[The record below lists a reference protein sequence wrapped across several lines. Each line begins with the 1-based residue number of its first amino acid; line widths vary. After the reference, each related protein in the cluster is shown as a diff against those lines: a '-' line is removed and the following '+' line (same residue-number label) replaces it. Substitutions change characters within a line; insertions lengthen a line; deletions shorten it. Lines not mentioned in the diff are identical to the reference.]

1 MATKRRRAQELQSSL
16 KILNLI
22 KNLIVQLLMSLTN
35 KTQNYKYKTI
45 TQKLILQLKGA
56 FMDAYEQFNEQL
68 KNAAE
73 EFKKLDK
80 KEVIRLVS
88 HLDADG
94 ISACAIMIKLL
105 NNDNRK
111 YSVSIIQ
118 QLNKPVLTQLASEPY
133 NCFIFTDIGS
143 GVVSDIKET
152 FKGKK
157 VFIFDHHSILENV
170 DFTDIVFVN
179 PHICGIDGGK
189 EISGAGVVFKF
200 ACSVDNKM
208 EELAHIAIVGAIGDL
223 QEQNGFLRLN
233 DEILKTAVKYNKI
246 NVSKGLRIFG
256 SQTKPLHKVLEY
268 CTDPY
273 IPGVSGSESG
283 AIQFL
288 YQIGIEPKKNSS
300 WKKII
305 HLDEEDM
312 KKLVTG
318 IIMKRLDEANPD
330 DVLGNIYIL
339 PHEEEESPTRD
350 AKEFATLL
358 NACGRLGRA
367 SFGIGACLGD
377 KKIKQQAI
385 RSLGDYKKEIMNS
398 LNWYN
403 ENKFNDDVYWGNRF
417 VIINAKLNVMSTM
430 IGTLA
435 SILSKS
441 NVMTNNVFIL
451 SMAQAIDGTTK
462 VSLRTTN
469 NKNGTIDLKSI
480 IEKAIGGIGNA
491 ESGGHQNAAGAVIPT
506 DKESIFIE
514 AAKEVL
520 GKYAME
526 EKIN

>member
-1 MATKRRRAQELQSSL
+1 
-16 KILNLI
+16 
-22 KNLIVQLLMSLTN
+22 
-35 KTQNYKYKTI
+35 
-45 TQKLILQLKGA
+45 
-56 FMDAYEQFNEQL
+56 MDSYDKFNEQL

-73 EFKKLDK
+73 AFKAIDK

-105 NNDNRK
+105 SNDNRRH
-111 YSVSIIQ
+111 SVSTVQ
-118 QLNKPVLTQLASEPY
+118 QLNNAVLSQLAAEPY

-143 GVVSDIKET
+143 GALSGIKEML
-152 FKGKK
+152 KGKK
-157 VFIFDHHSILENV
+157 VFILDHHSTETD
-170 DFTDIVFVN
+170 DFGEIVFVN
-179 PHICGIDGGK
+179 PHTCGIDGGK

-200 ACSVDNKM
+200 ACAVDKGM
-208 EELAHIAIVGAIGDL
+208 EELAHIAIIGAIGDL

-233 DEILKTAVKYNKI
+233 GEILKVAVEKNKI
-246 NVSKGLRIFG
+246 KVIKGLRIFG
-256 SQTKPLHKVLEY
+256 AQTKPLHKVLEY

-288 YQIGIEPKKNSS
+288 YQVGIDPKNGNG
-300 WKKII
+300 WKKIV
-305 HLDEEDM
+305 HLDEDEM
-312 KKLVTG
+312 KKLITG
-318 IIMKRLDEANPD
+318 IIMKRLNEANPD

-367 SFGIGACLGD
+367 SYGIGACLGD

-385 RSLGDYKKEIMNS
+385 RSLADYKKEIVNA

-403 ENKFNDDVYWGNRF
+403 ENKFTDDIFWGNKF
-417 VIINAKLNVMSTM
+417 VIINAKDKVMSTM

-441 NVMTNNVFIL
+441 NLMTNNTFIL
-451 SMAQAIDGTTK
+451 SMAQAIDGSTK
-462 VSLRTTN
+462 ISLRTTN
-469 NKNGTIDLKSI
+469 NVNGLLDLRKI
-480 IEKAIGGIGNA
+480 IEQMTSGIGNS

-506 DKESIFIE
+506 DKEPKFIE
-514 AAKEVL
+514 AAKEIL
-520 GKYAME
+520 GKHVVE
-526 EKIN
+526 EKIG

>member
-1 MATKRRRAQELQSSL
+1 
-16 KILNLI
+16 
-22 KNLIVQLLMSLTN
+22 
-35 KTQNYKYKTI
+35 
-45 TQKLILQLKGA
+45 
-56 FMDAYEQFNEQL
+56 MDSYEQFDEQL
-68 KNAAE
+68 KTAAE
-73 EFKKLDK
+73 AFKQIDK
-80 KEVIRLVS
+80 KEVIRLIS

-111 YSVSIIQ
+111 YSVSTVQ
-118 QLNKPVLTQLASEPY
+118 QLNKDVLKQLAAEPY

-143 GVVSDIKET
+143 GVLKDIKELL
-152 FKGKK
+152 KGK
-157 VFIFDHHSILENV
+157 VVLVLDHHSIEE
-170 DFTDIVFVN
+170 TDDVGGIMLVN

-189 EISGAGVVFKF
+189 EISGAGVVFKL
-200 ACSVDNKM
+200 ACAVDKSM
-208 EELAHIAIVGAIGDL
+208 EDLAHIAIVGAIGDL

-233 DEILKTAVKYNKI
+233 QEILHTAIKKNKVK
-246 NVSKGLRIFG
+246 VTKGLRIFG
-256 SQTKPLHKVLEY
+256 AQTKPLHKALEY

-288 YQIGIEPKKNSS
+288 YQIGIEPKNGNS

-305 HLDEEDM
+305 HLDEEEM

-318 IIMKRLDEANPD
+318 IIMKRLNEANPD
-330 DVLGNIYIL
+330 DVLGNVYIL
-339 PHEEEESPTRD
+339 TQEEEESPTRD

-367 SFGIGACLGD
+367 SLGIGACLGD

-385 RSLGDYKKEIMNS
+385 RSLGDYKKEIVNA

-403 ENKFNDDVYWGNRF
+403 ENKFSDDIYWGNKF
-417 VIINAKLNVMSTM
+417 VIINAKGNVMSTM

-441 NVMTNNVFIL
+441 NVMTNNTFIL
-451 SMAQAIDGTTK
+451 SMAQALDGNTK

-469 NKNGTIDLKSI
+469 NLNGNLNLKNI
-480 IEKAIGGIGNA
+480 IEEIINGIGSS
-491 ESGGHQNAAGAVIPT
+491 ESGGHQNAAGAVVPT
-506 DKESIFIE
+506 DKETDFIE
-514 AAKEVL
+514 SAKEVL

-526 EKIN
+526 EKVS

>member
-1 MATKRRRAQELQSSL
+1 MNS
-16 KILNLI
+16 
-22 KNLIVQLLMSLTN
+22 
-35 KTQNYKYKTI
+35 
-45 TQKLILQLKGA
+45 
-56 FMDAYEQFNEQL
+56 YEQFNEQL
-68 KNAAE
+68 KVAAE
-73 EFKKLDK
+73 AFKQIDK
-80 KEVIRLVS
+80 KEVIRVVS

-105 NNDNRK
+105 STENRK
-111 YSVSIIQ
+111 YSVSIVQ
-118 QLNKPVLTQLASEPY
+118 QLNKAVLSQLALEPY

-143 GVVSDIKET
+143 GAVKDIKELLR
-152 FKGKK
+152 GKN
-157 VFIFDHHSILENV
+157 VFILDHHSISDE
-170 DFTDIVFVN
+170 DFGSIVFVN
-179 PHICGIDGGK
+179 PHLCGIDGGK
-189 EISGAGVVFKF
+189 EISGAGVVFNF
-200 ACSVDNKM
+200 ACAVDKSM
-208 EELAHIAIVGAIGDL
+208 EELAHVAIIGAIGDL

-233 DEILKTAVKYNKI
+233 DEILKIAIEKNKI
-246 NVSKGLRIFG
+246 QVKKGLRIFG
-256 SQTKPLHKVLEY
+256 AQTKPLHKVLEY

-288 YQIGIEPKKNSS
+288 HQIGIDPKNGNG

-305 HLDEEDM
+305 HLDDEDM

-318 IIMKRLDEANPD
+318 IIMKRLNETNPD

-339 PHEEEESPTRD
+339 PQEEEESPTRD

-367 SFGIGACLGD
+367 SLGIGACLGD

-385 RSLGDYKKEIMNS
+385 RSLSDYKKEIVNA

-403 ENKFNDDVYWGNRF
+403 ENKFNDDIFWGNCF
-417 VIINAKLNVMSTM
+417 VIINAKSNVMSTM

-441 NVMTNNVFIL
+441 NLMTKNTFIL
-451 SMAQAIDGTTK
+451 SMAQSVDGSTK

-469 NKNGTIDLKSI
+469 NVNGNFNLKRI
-480 IEKAIGGIGNA
+480 IEEVIGGMGNS

-506 DKESIFIE
+506 EKEIAFIE
-514 AAKEVL
+514 TAKEVL

-526 EKIN
+526 EKVS

>member
-1 MATKRRRAQELQSSL
+1 
-16 KILNLI
+16 
-22 KNLIVQLLMSLTN
+22 
-35 KTQNYKYKTI
+35 
-45 TQKLILQLKGA
+45 
-56 FMDAYEQFNEQL
+56 MDSYEQFNGQL
-68 KNAAE
+68 KLAAE
-73 EFKKLDK
+73 AFRQIDK

-94 ISACAIMIKLL
+94 ISAASIMIKLL

-111 YSVSIIQ
+111 YSVSIVQ
-118 QLNKPVLTQLASEPY
+118 QLNKAVISQLASEPY

-143 GVVSDIKET
+143 GVISDIKELLN
-152 FKGKK
+152 GKS
-157 VFIFDHHSILENV
+157 VFVLDHHSIETDDFGNV
-170 DFTDIVFVN
+170 VLVN
-179 PHICGIDGGK
+179 PHLCGIDGGN

-200 ACSVDNKM
+200 ACTVDKSM
-208 EELAHIAIVGAIGDL
+208 EDLAHIAIIGAIGDL
-223 QEQNGFLRLN
+223 QENNGFLRLN
-233 DEILKTAVKYNKI
+233 KEILDIAVKNGK
-246 NVSKGLRIFG
+246 VQVKKGLRIFG
-256 SQTKPLHKVLEY
+256 TQTKPLHKALEY

-288 YQIGIEPKKNSS
+288 YHLGIEPKNGNE
-300 WKKII
+300 WKKAV
-305 HLDEEDM
+305 HLGEDEM
-312 KKLVTG
+312 RKLVTG
-318 IIMKRLDEANPD
+318 IIMKRLNEANPD

-339 PHEEEESPTRD
+339 TNEQEESPTRD

-385 RSLGDYKKEIMNS
+385 RSLSDYKKEIVNA

-403 ENKFNDDVYWGNRF
+403 DNKFSDDVFWGNGF
-417 VIINAKLNVMSTM
+417 VIINAKSNVMSTM

-441 NVMTNNVFIL
+441 NLMANNAFIL
-451 SMAQAIDGTTK
+451 SMAQSLDGNTK
-462 VSLRTTN
+462 ISLRTTN
-469 NKNGTIDLKSI
+469 SGNFDLRKI
-480 IEKAIGGIGNA
+480 IEEAIDGIGNS

-506 DKESIFIE
+506 EKEMEFVE

-520 GKYAME
+520 GRSAME

>member
-1 MATKRRRAQELQSSL
+1 
-16 KILNLI
+16 
-22 KNLIVQLLMSLTN
+22 
-35 KTQNYKYKTI
+35 
-45 TQKLILQLKGA
+45 
-56 FMDAYEQFNEQL
+56 MDPYEQFNEQV

-73 EFKKLDK
+73 AFKKIDK
-80 KEVIRLVS
+80 KEVIRVIS

-111 YSVSIIQ
+111 YSISILQ
-118 QLNKPVLTQLASEPY
+118 QLNKSVLSQLAAEPY

-143 GVVSDIKET
+143 GVISDIKEILN
-152 FKGKK
+152 GKN
-157 VFIFDHHSILENV
+157 VFILDHHSIENA
-170 DFTDIVFVN
+170 DFGDIVFVN

-200 ACSVDNKM
+200 ACAVDKSM
-208 EELAHIAIVGAIGDL
+208 EEIAHIAIVGAIGDL

-233 DEILKTAVKYNKI
+233 DEILKIAVEKNK
-246 NVSKGLRIFG
+246 VKVVKGLRIFG
-256 SQTKPLHKVLEY
+256 SQTKPLHKALEY

-288 YQIGIEPKKNSS
+288 YQIGIEPKNNNG
-300 WKKII
+300 WKKIV
-305 HLDEEDM
+305 HLDDEDM

-318 IIMKRLDEANPD
+318 IIMKRFNEATPD
-330 DVLGNIYIL
+330 DVLGNVYIL
-339 PHEEEESPTRD
+339 THEEEESPTRD

-377 KKIKQQAI
+377 KKIRQQAI
-385 RSLGDYKKEIMNS
+385 RSLTDYKKEIVNA

-403 ENKFNDDVYWGNRF
+403 ENKFSDDVFWGNRF
-417 VIINAKLNVMSTM
+417 VIINAKNNVMSTM

-441 NVMTNNVFIL
+441 NVMTNNNFIL
-451 SMAQAIDGTTK
+451 SMARALDGSTK
-462 VSLRTTN
+462 ISLRTTN
-469 NKNGTIDLKSI
+469 NTHGNFDLRKVIEEAID
-480 IEKAIGGIGNA
+480 GIGNSEA
-491 ESGGHQNAAGAVIPT
+491 GGHQNAAGAVVPT
-506 DKESIFIE
+506 DKEMDFIE

-520 GKYAME
+520 GKYAVE
-526 EKIN
+526 EKIG